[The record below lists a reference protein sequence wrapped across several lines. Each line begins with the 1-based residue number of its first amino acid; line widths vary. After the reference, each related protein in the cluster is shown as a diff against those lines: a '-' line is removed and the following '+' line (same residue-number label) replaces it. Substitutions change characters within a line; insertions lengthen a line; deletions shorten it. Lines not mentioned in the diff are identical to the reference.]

1 MLFQMV
7 EGCDLDSSLLELV
20 ECISWDALAAAP
32 ACDRRWFCL
41 SETSSQRATASLHQM
56 TSSPALP
63 LPQQLASLTPSAA
76 PPLLPQTLITP
87 TQPLSPPQSLLTPEG
102 TQSAMDLGPDSATLD
117 QSSSQPFLP
126 TTMDLGPDSGNLD
139 QSSSQ
144 PFLPTTMDLGPDSGN
159 LDQSSSQPFLP
170 TTLTPLPPVEGE
182 EPMDT
187 RPDGEKN
194 LTVNGRPAPDL
205 DYDESRLNFGTSL
218 PEQSSSELFLPT
230 ASTPLPQVEGGE
242 PMETWPDSEENLTVN
257 GCLTREPDSDE
268 WVIFPYQ
275 KSQLNFG
282 TDLSWNLGDA
292 GEQGEAQHREEGKI
306 AGSQDPDE
314 DEVEDRSDDELTE
327 DDEQEQQ

>member
-102 TQSAMDLGPDSATLD
+102 TQSA
-117 QSSSQPFLP
+117 
-126 TTMDLGPDSGNLD
+126 
-139 QSSSQ
+139 
-144 PFLPTTMDLGPDSGN
+144 MDLGPDSGN

-306 AGSQDPDE
+306 AGS
-314 DEVEDRSDDELTE
+314 RILMKMRWKTALMTN
-327 DDEQEQQ
+327 